1 MKGWRDRAFRR
12 MACRC
17 LGLPAREVVMHP
29 RGSLF
34 PLSHSLRGTLAAASA
49 LPGLVLMPLGCASP
63 QAPAA
68 RDEAL
73 ASASQARPKW
83 GIVIHGGAGVMS
95 RENLSAE
102 KEARIRASLT
112 EALQAGHAILARGGT
127 SLDAVGAAVRI
138 LEDSPLFNAGKGAV
152 FTHDGK
158 NELDASIMDGRTL
171 AAGSVAG
178 LRHVKNPI
186 ELARRVMER
195 SPHVMMVGEGAEA
208 FAREQGLE
216 LVPPEY
222 FRTEERWEQLQ
233 HALEKE
239 KASQGLPPATHVS
252 PRPEDGKFG
261 TVGAVALDQAGNLAA
276 GTSTGGMTN
285 KRYGRVGDS
294 PIIGAGTYAN
304 AHCAVSGTGHGE
316 FFIRYTVA
324 RDICARVEYLKAPLR
339 EAADTVVRDVLV
351 KAGGEGGVIALDA
364 QGQVA
369 MPFNSPGMYRGYMGE
384 DGQPF
389 VAIFQE

>member
-1 MKGWRDRAFRR
+1 MHRR
-12 MACRC
+12 S
-17 LGLPAREVVMHP
+17 P
-29 RGSLF
+29 LF
-34 PLSHSLRGTLAAASA
+34 PRSSPLRGTLAAATA
-49 LPGLVLMPLGCASP
+49 LPGLLLLPLGCAST
-63 QAPAA
+63 QGAAP
-68 RDEAL
+68 REEAGSPPL
-73 ASASQARPKW
+73 QARLKW
-83 GIVIHGGAGVMS
+83 GLVIHGGAGVMS
-95 RENLSAE
+95 RDTLTPEREAE
-102 KEARIRASLT
+102 VRARLT
-112 EALQAGHAILARGGT
+112 ESLQAGHAILAKGGT
-127 SLDAVGAAVRI
+127 SLDAVGAAIRV

-152 FTHDGK
+152 FTHEGR
-158 NELDASIMDGRTL
+158 NELDASLMDGRTL
-171 AAGSVAG
+171 AAGAVAG

-186 ELARRVMER
+186 ALARRVMER

-233 HALEKE
+233 RALEKE
-239 KASQGLPPATHVS
+239 KASGSTPATGVS

-316 FFIRYTVA
+316 FFIRHTVA
-324 RDICARVEYLKAPLR
+324 RDICARVEYLKVPLQ

-364 QGQVA
+364 QGAVA

-384 DGQPF
+384 EGQPF

>member
-1 MKGWRDRAFRR
+1 MHRR
-12 MACRC
+12 S
-17 LGLPAREVVMHP
+17 P
-29 RGSLF
+29 LF
-34 PLSHSLRGTLAAASA
+34 PLSSPLRGTLAAATA
-49 LPGLVLMPLGCASP
+49 LPGLLLLPLGCASSP
-63 QAPAA
+63 GAAP
-68 RDEAL
+68 REEAGSPPL
-73 ASASQARPKW
+73 QARRKW
-83 GIVIHGGAGVMS
+83 GLVIHGGAGVMS
-95 RENLSAE
+95 RDTLTPEREAE
-102 KEARIRASLT
+102 VRARLT
-112 EALQAGHAILARGGT
+112 ESLQAGHAILAKGGT
-127 SLDAVGAAVRI
+127 SLDAVGAAIRV

-152 FTHDGK
+152 FTHDGR
-158 NELDASIMDGRTL
+158 NELDASLMDGRTL
-171 AAGSVAG
+171 AAGAVAG

-186 ELARRVMER
+186 DLARRVMER

-233 HALEKE
+233 RALEKE
-239 KASQGLPPATHVS
+239 KAAGGKAPATGVS
-252 PRPEDGKFG
+252 PRPEDGKFS

-294 PIIGAGTYAN
+294 PLIGAGTYAN

-316 FFIRYTVA
+316 FFIRHTVA
-324 RDICARVEYLKAPLR
+324 RDICARVEYLKVPLQ

-364 QGQVA
+364 QGAVA

>member
-1 MKGWRDRAFRR
+1 MHRR
-12 MACRC
+12 SSR
-17 LGLPAREVVMHP
+17 
-29 RGSLF
+29 F
-34 PLSHSLRGTLAAASA
+34 PLSTTLKGTLAAASA
-49 LPGLVLMPLGCASP
+49 LPGLVWMMPLGCAAP
-63 QAPAA
+63 QAPAV
-68 RDEAL
+68 REEAL
-73 ASASQARPKW
+73 SSPSQARPKW

-102 KEARIRASLT
+102 QEARIRASLT
-112 EALQAGHAILARGGT
+112 EALQAGHAVLAQGGT
-127 SLDAVGAAVRI
+127 SLDAVEAAVRI

-152 FTHDGK
+152 FTHDGR

-171 AAGSVAG
+171 AAGAVAG
-178 LRHVKNPI
+178 LRHVKNPLA
-186 ELARRVMER
+186 LARRVMER
-195 SPHVMMVGEGAEA
+195 SPHVMMVGEGAEV

-233 HALEKE
+233 RALEKE
-239 KASQGLPPATHVS
+239 KASQGSPPATRVS

-324 RDICARVEYLKAPLR
+324 RDICSRVEYLKSPLR
-339 EAADTVVRDVLV
+339 EAAATVVMDVLV

-364 QGQVA
+364 RGEVA

-389 VAIFQE
+389 VAIFRE